1 MLHRH
6 LSNFG
11 EKFNCD
17 AQVLDFGVPSHV
29 PSSGLLKHYC
39 LQSVANFSTK
49 VGNPGLLL
57 STQFMMLT
65 AHLSLLTAHLSLLTT
80 LLILPNLT
88 KLLPA
93 VRTEAYRL
101 SLKTKPSSYCFLV
114 SIVRFYVHW
123 YKFVGGNVLKK
134 ISPVPL
140 GSRTVRTVPFQ
151 RNFVS

>member
-39 LQSVANFSTK
+39 LQSVANFTTN

-57 STQFMMLT
+57 S
-65 AHLSLLTAHLSLLTT
+65 AHF
-80 LLILPNLT
+80 IVEGPG
-88 KLLPA
+88 KCP
-93 VRTEAYRL
+93 RM
-101 SLKTKPSSYCFLV
+101 PS
-114 SIVRFYVHW
+114 
-123 YKFVGGNVLKK
+123 KGGTPTGMSEG
-134 ISPVPL
+134 IP
-140 GSRTVRTVPFQ
+140 GT
-151 RNFVS
+151 